1 MSVSEGDSRETQA
14 QIAVQIFIHGTELKN
29 LEKVSQECIKLNDR
43 FNLFG
48 DLYEE
53 IQDLL
58 SGEEQAQ
65 EHQVYINLHEIVPFR
80 EVVQKWMANAEQQ
93 LRDKKKGK
101 RILPSQVWSL
111 KIASTTSSRAR
122 ALEAKANEIAQLD
135 QVETA
140 KKETERTRLIPVCT
154 CCCW

>member
-14 QIAVQIFIHGTELKN
+14 QIAVQISIHGTELKN

-101 RILPSQVWSL
+101 EFYQVKS
-111 KIASTTSSRAR
+111 
-122 ALEAKANEIAQLD
+122 E
-135 QVETA
+135 V
-140 KKETERTRLIPVCT
+140 
-154 CCCW
+154 